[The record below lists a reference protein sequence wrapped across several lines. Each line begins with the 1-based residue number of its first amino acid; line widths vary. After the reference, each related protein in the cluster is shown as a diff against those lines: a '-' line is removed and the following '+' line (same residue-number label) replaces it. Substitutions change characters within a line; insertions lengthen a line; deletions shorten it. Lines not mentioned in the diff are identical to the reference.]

1 MKSFAQTELMR
12 DGVIERA
19 PCARS
24 AKMTQEGAIWV
35 INVTEDLRGSSHQR
49 NFLAYFPGRQGRH
62 VPLASEQFFG
72 APLYL
77 AYQWWNRVCLGT
89 ATNRFDKVPERLRRF
104 LFNAAKVT
112 SDHCGVTR
120 DDIIS

>member
-1 MKSFAQTELMR
+1 VEA
-12 DGVIERA
+12 
-19 PCARS
+19 
-24 AKMTQEGAIWV
+24 
-35 INVTEDLRGSSHQR
+35 VTREIFWHIS
-49 NFLAYFPGRQGRH
+49 LAGKVVMY
-62 VPLASEQFFG
+62 LLLLNSFFG

-89 ATNRFDKVPERLRRF
+89 ATNRFDKVPERLRRL
-104 LFNAAKVT
+104 LFDAAKVT

>member
-62 VPLASEQFFG
+62 VPLASEQFFRG
-72 APLYL
+72 AAVSGVPVVEPSVPG
-77 AYQWWNRVCLGT
+77 NR
-89 ATNRFDKVPERLRRF
+89 NQPF
-104 LFNAAKVT
+104 
-112 SDHCGVTR
+112 
-120 DDIIS
+120 